1 MQDFLRPIF
10 FKILQYGS
18 LNFGYRPEMVLREVA
33 DMYIEAYEIV
43 TTGPKR
49 KILKKFGLR
58 NS

>member
-1 MQDFLRPIF
+1 MIPSDQFF

-33 DMYIEAYEIV
+33 AGYIEAYE
-43 TTGPKR
+43 TTGPKS
-49 KILKKFGLR
+49 KIFKKFGMR